1 MCTIFKNAMSI
12 TGGLDNLDFSSLLT
26 DVRTDEEKKM
36 IAEIVAA
43 IGYSDVFGDSIY
55 TILDTV
61 STNIDP
67 NCSIEL
73 TNEEKHL
80 IEEVN
85 GWNFEAMHLL
95 TLVEKIENVDLD
107 KQYEDLDADSVKEL
121 MIYSSESVITTKVL
135 GTVLNNIFVGVVNQ
149 DFTDQSVMKSS
160 SDVVYNAIV
169 VASLVQ
175 DNTLDLNNTEV
186 TDTLVSSIKNIAN
199 SEENIE
205 LSNQIINDIIG
216 NETPVE
222 YTQKDISDAADV
234 VGSIIETYQNTADQD
249 NFSLDDLSEEDLEK
263 LESSALA
270 KTILEKLFK

>member
-1 MCTIFKNAMSI
+1 MEDGFDSTKIKAISDGK
-12 TGGLDNLDFSSLLT
+12 TVVKTYSKEVTPD
-26 DVRTDEEKKM
+26 DEEN
-36 IAEIVAA
+36 
-43 IGYSDVFGDSIY
+43 YY
-55 TILDTV
+55 
-61 STNIDP
+61 
-67 NCSIEL
+67 
-73 TNEEKHL
+73 L

-107 KQYEDLDADSVKEL
+107 KQYEDLDALAIKEL
-121 MIYSSESVITTKVL
+121 MMYSSESVISTKVL
-135 GTVLNNIFVGVVNQ
+135 GTVLNNIFVDVVHQ
-149 DFTDQSVMKSS
+149 DFTNQSVMKSS

-175 DNTLDLNNTEV
+175 DNTLDLNDTDV

-199 SEENIE
+199 NEENIE

-216 NETPVE
+216 NETPIE
-222 YTQKDISDAADV
+222 YTSTDISDAATV
-234 VGSIIETYQNTADQD
+234 VESIIETYQNTADQD

>member
-1 MCTIFKNAMSI
+1 
-12 TGGLDNLDFSSLLT
+12 
-26 DVRTDEEKKM
+26 
-36 IAEIVAA
+36 
-43 IGYSDVFGDSIY
+43 
-55 TILDTV
+55 
-61 STNIDP
+61 
-67 NCSIEL
+67 
-73 TNEEKHL
+73 
-80 IEEVN
+80 
-85 GWNFEAMHLL
+85 
-95 TLVEKIENVDLD
+95 
-107 KQYEDLDADSVKEL
+107 

-149 DFTDQSVMKSS
+149 DFTDLSVMKSS

-175 DNTLDLNNTEV
+175 DDTLDLNNTEV

-216 NETPVE
+216 NETPIE
-222 YTQKDISDAADV
+222 YTSTDISDAADV
-234 VGSIIETYQNTADQD
+234 VGSNIETYQNTTDQD